1 MNTNK
6 WHKIKKQEKK
16 ERQKRKKEINKKKD
30 SRVMCNKLPKN

>member
-16 ERQKRKKEINKKKD
+16 ERQKRKKERNKKKD

>member
-6 WHKIKKQEKK
+6 QHKIKKQEKK
-16 ERQKRKKEINKKKD
+16 ERQKRNKDRNKKKD